1 MSAPRDRVERR
12 CVRQAAHLGL
22 AIAGA
27 DLVMLAD
34 RIQHHRAYPDDVSFI
49 ERESRRLTT
58 WSVRVGPARYRVS
71 YDTHRHVVD
80 AFIAKESERADVDS
94 STRVDPDHRTP

>member
-1 MSAPRDRVERR
+1 MSAPRDRIERR

-22 AIAGA
+22 TITDG
-27 DLVMLAD
+27 DLLMLAD
-34 RIQHHRAYPDDVSFI
+34 RIQHHSEYPDDVSFI

-58 WSVRVGPARYRVS
+58 WSIRLGPARYRVS

-80 AFIAKESERADVDS
+80 AFIAKESERADVDPED
-94 STRVDPDHRTP
+94 RLDPADRTP